1 MWNWK
6 GRTGENACGVGTLD
20 FEARKGDEDTPSEG
34 FDYPGWRESV
44 TARPIFVTNHMRP
57 CRKSGAY
64 REDWGWILAPSV
76 SEGEISLAHL
86 VTKYVC
92 TQKQTSV
99 PYILYRHLLASLRAN
114 WIFLADN
121 QCQLLASIQLPHNYQ
136 WRSVLHVK
144 KQSQWIVVAQQ
155 NLRNYLTVT

>member
-1 MWNWK
+1 MRSVYTVFNSGWRHHEPLEIKVSMEYEPVSFRTVELDCSHEMWHWK
-6 GRTGENACGVGTLD
+6 GRTGEKACGVGTSD

-64 REDWGWILAPSV
+64 REDWWWILAPKI

-99 PYILYRHLLASLRAN
+99 PYILYRHLLASLGAN
-114 WIFLADN
+114 
-121 QCQLLASIQLPHNYQ
+121 
-136 WRSVLHVK
+136 
-144 KQSQWIVVAQQ
+144 
-155 NLRNYLTVT
+155 